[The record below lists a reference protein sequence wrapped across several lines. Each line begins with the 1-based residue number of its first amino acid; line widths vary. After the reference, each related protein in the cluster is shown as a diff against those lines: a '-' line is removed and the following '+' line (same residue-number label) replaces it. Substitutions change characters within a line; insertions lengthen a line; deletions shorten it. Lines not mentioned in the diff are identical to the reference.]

1 MTSTPDAV
9 MTAVAVAVPLL
20 VGRWVRGQAR
30 MRIELARTAERLE
43 ARRERD
49 ARNAAEEERMRIA
62 TDLQGAVAGELRQI
76 AARAT
81 ELRARLAVGDHAAAR
96 TILTEVAETAR
107 EALADVR
114 RALGV
119 LRRTDR
125 APRLTPPGAE
135 AGAPEPAADEP
146 ALAAP
151 AVPRPSRRTDPVL
164 IDRALVAVLL
174 VVAAA
179 ELLVSTSGAE
189 RLLAALVAVALA
201 APLLVRR
208 HHPLPA
214 GAAVLVA
221 VAAQSILLDL
231 DGFSLCATLS
241 IVCAAYAIGA
251 HAERRASVGGLLA
264 FALGAGVHAAVF
276 HPDAVGAA
284 LLGGVAVP
292 WAIGRIVRGN
302 RRLTRELRDEAAQL
316 EAGRA
321 RDARA
326 AVTAERMRVAR
337 ELHDAVAHNIS
348 VIAIQAAGADG
359 IVERDPRRAA
369 QCAALIEAVAGEALA
384 ELGSLAAASPA
395 PEPGLARVGALAG
408 RARAGGLPVDLR
420 VEGDRGAL
428 PAGVDL
434 AAYRI
439 VQEALANASKHAGEA
454 HATVVVRYAA
464 SAVEVEVADDGAG
477 PGAPGETGDG
487 AGHGLIG
494 MRERVALYGGTLDV
508 GRRPSGGFLVHARL
522 PIGGRER
529 PRPHR
534 RRPVARARGLP
545 PRAREPPRPR
555 GRRRGLQRPRGDPQR
570 RAAEARRRADGH
582 PHARARR
589 DRRDA
594 PDHGRD
600 ARARARAHHLRPRRV
615 RLRRAPGRRQRVPAQ
630 GHAARP
636 ARRRDPLGGRR
647 RGAARPH
654 GDAAADRGVRPHRA
668 RPARAAPPSSTSS
681 PRASSRSCA

>member
-1 MTSTPDAV
+1 MRPGARALATVRPVRDRARILESARARPERVIAVVLAVAGEIEALLAPGAGDTRLLAVLLTPAMTLPIAWGRRVPALPIAAGAAALLAEAALGGFFEQQRVVPLLAFIAALYLAGRHAESRGAIGLAALAAAVLAATRIAFDPAVTSTPDAV

-174 VVAAA
+174 VVAEA

-208 HHPLPA
+208 RHPLPA

-522 PIGGRER
+522 PIGGR
-529 PRPHR
+529 
-534 RRPVARARGLP
+534 
-545 PRAREPPRPR
+545 
-555 GRRRGLQRPRGDPQR
+555 
-570 RAAEARRRADGH
+570 
-582 PHARARR
+582 
-589 DRRDA
+589 
-594 PDHGRD
+594 
-600 ARARARAHHLRPRRV
+600 
-615 RLRRAPGRRQRVPAQ
+615 
-630 GHAARP
+630 
-636 ARRRDPLGGRR
+636 
-647 RGAARPH
+647 
-654 GDAAADRGVRPHRA
+654 
-668 RPARAAPPSSTSS
+668 
-681 PRASSRSCA
+681 